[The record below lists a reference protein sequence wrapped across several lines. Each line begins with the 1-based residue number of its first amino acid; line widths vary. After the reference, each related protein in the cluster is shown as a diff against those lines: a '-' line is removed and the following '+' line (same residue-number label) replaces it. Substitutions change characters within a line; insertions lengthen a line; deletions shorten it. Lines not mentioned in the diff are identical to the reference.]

1 MAGAFGVSVL
11 GDASGHTLLSVD
23 PTSMTVSVD
32 PSSQGGTP
40 LSAPLLPA
48 NATEVTVHA
57 IVDHSII
64 EVRQGPW
71 VVMRFRAL
79 VACKACAGALRI
91 TTHDPF
97 QCQLGW
103 AGAVFVANTDLNV
116 K

>member
-79 VACKACAGALRI
+79 VAYKACAGAS
-91 TTHDPF
+91 F
-97 QCQLGW
+97 SVSW
-103 AGAVFVANTDLNV
+103 AGLARFL
-116 K
+116 